1 MIKNFCSLIALDID
15 GTLAVKMQNIPPT
28 VIHYLTTLHQQGAMF
43 VFVTG
48 RTFEFGHQVLKEL
61 PFSYY
66 YAAHNGAILLSMPDR
81 RVIIKN
87 YLDGSVLLSME
98 KICESTSTDF
108 VIYTGLEGNNLCYYR
123 PSHFSPNLRY
133 YLEKRRQSFNEEWIA
148 VKNFKEIPFKEF
160 PSIKCFG
167 EEETA
172 QYVAERMEKNLEL
185 HAPVIK
191 DPFGEGNYVVQAT
204 HSQANKGYAL
214 RQLIDQL
221 GYEGV
226 VIAAGD
232 DLNDLS
238 MFEQAHIKVAMADAP
253 LQLKA
258 KADIIAPPA
267 SSLGIIKGLEEA
279 LAQ

>member
-1 MIKNFCSLIALDID
+1 MSKKFCSLIALDID
-15 GTLAVKMQNIPPT
+15 GTLAVKMQNIPPL

-48 RTFEFGHQVLKEL
+48 RTFEFGYQVLKEL
-61 PFSYY
+61 PFNYY
-66 YAAHNGAILLSMPDR
+66 YAAHNGAILLSMPER

-87 YLDGSVLLSME
+87 YLDHSILHSLA
-98 KICESTSTDF
+98 KICESTFTDG
-108 VIYTGLEGNNLCYYR
+108 VVYTGLEGNNLCYYR
-123 PSHFSPNLRY
+123 PNHFSQNLQY
-133 YLEKRRQSFNEEWIA
+133 YLEKRRQSLNEEWIA
-148 VKNFKEIPFKEF
+148 VANFKEVSFNEF
-160 PSIKCFG
+160 PAVKCFG
-167 EEETA
+167 DEKTA
-172 QYVAERMEKNLEL
+172 QYVAERMEKSLEL

-191 DPFGEGNYVVQAT
+191 DPFGEGYYIVQAT

-214 RQLIDQL
+214 RQLIDQV

-267 SSLGIIKGLEEA
+267 SSLGIIRGLKEA